1 MSSAPDVSVVIPTRD
16 RWKMLSRSALPAVW
30 MQEGV
35 SVDVVV
41 VDDGSN
47 DETQAGLASLDRA
60 DLRVVRHDVSR
71 GVAAARNTGLAYA
84 RGEWL
89 AFLDDDDIW
98 SPHKLRTQI
107 DLAVKEGAG
116 FAFSSAVIVDCSRRA
131 IAHTPVP
138 GEDDLVELL
147 LWNNVVPGGCSNLI
161 AKAELVRRLG
171 GFDERLSMLAD
182 WDLWLRL
189 ALEARGARCDEIHVG
204 YLQHEGNMARR
215 TPNVVFQEAAYLGT
229 KHGRVGAGPSAFDAL
244 NAIRL
249 IGWENFWAGD
259 RFRAGK
265 IFLRAGLQYRSAS
278 DVLRGAQFLVW
289 ALAPDRASRAFW
301 RRRHGLDFAQEPDV
315 PEVDWLRRYEAVRG
329 GEHDEP
335 LRVVT

>member
-1 MSSAPDVSVVIPTRD
+1 MGSVPEVSVVIPTRD
-16 RWKMLSRSALPAVW
+16 RWGTLSRSALPAVF
-30 MQEGV
+30 MQE
-35 SVDVVV
+35 DVGLDVIV
-41 VDDGSN
+41 VDDGST
-47 DETQAGLASLDRA
+47 DQTQAGLATLDRA

-71 GVAAARNTGLAYA
+71 GVSAARNTGVALA

-98 SPHKLRTQI
+98 SPQKLRTQI

-116 FAFSSAVIVDCSRRA
+116 FVFSSAVIVDRFRHSIAYAA
-131 IAHTPVP
+131 IPND
-138 GEDDLVELL
+138 GDLVELL
-147 LWNNVVPGGCSNLI
+147 LWNNVVPGGGSNLI
-161 AKAELVRRLG
+161 ARSELVRRLG

-189 ALEARGARCDEIHVG
+189 ALEARGVRCDEIHVG

-215 TPNVVFQEAAYLGT
+215 TPNLVFREAEYLGS

-249 IGWENFWAGD
+249 VGWENFWAGN
-259 RFRAGK
+259 RFRAGG
-265 IFLRAGLQYRSAS
+265 IFLRAGLEYRSWR

-289 ALAPDRASRAFW
+289 ALAPDSVSRAFW
-301 RRRHGLDFAQEPDV
+301 RRRHGHDEPEV
-315 PEVDWLRRYEAVRG
+315 PEVDWLRRYEAVHG
-329 GEHDEP
+329 CEQDEP
-335 LRVVT
+335 ARLAS